1 MSRNLY
7 PGLPPWFNALMLE
20 EDLQSLR
27 QILARAIE
35 ATNLPTRDVERA
47 LRLRNGTLGTLLD
60 GTLELRVEH
69 LTALARLLRVPPGD
83 LLRLGCPRTHAA
95 ATYRLSDWLGPAGN
109 DAPAPSGD

>member
-27 QILARAIE
+27 QILARAIK
-35 ATNLPTRDVERA
+35 AMNLPNRDVERA
-47 LRLRNGTLGTLLD
+47 LKLRNGTLGKLLD

-69 LTALARLLRVPPGD
+69 LTALAGLLRVPPGD
-83 LLRLGCPRTHAA
+83 LLKAGCPRTRAA
-95 ATYRLSDWLGPAGN
+95 AAYRLTDWLGPADGS
-109 DAPAPSGD
+109 APAPSGD